1 MKKKQNNNP
10 TISCKAIEKL
20 IEVMEMYAMSDKSD
34 KSGKEWLT
42 WLKCIY
48 SVLSSEER
56 LKLLSA

>member
-20 IEVMEMYAMSDKSD
+20 IEVMEMYAMSDKS
-34 KSGKEWLT
+34 GKEWLT